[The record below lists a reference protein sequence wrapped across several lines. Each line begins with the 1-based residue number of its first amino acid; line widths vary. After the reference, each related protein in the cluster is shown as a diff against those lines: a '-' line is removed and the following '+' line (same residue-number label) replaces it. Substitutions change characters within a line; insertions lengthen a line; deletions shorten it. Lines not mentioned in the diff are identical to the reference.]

1 MYISQMYVIYG
12 QNGDKMPK
20 NRFEYGL
27 IALKILEYSKI
38 YFIKGHTTPF
48 SVNSTITQ
56 TKLQLHIGSG

>member
-1 MYISQMYVIYG
+1 MYVIYG

-20 NRFEYGL
+20 NRFGYGL

-48 SVNSTITQ
+48 SANSTITQ
-56 TKLQLHIGSG
+56 AKLQLYLGSG

>member
-20 NRFEYGL
+20 NRFGYGL

>member
-1 MYISQMYVIYG
+1 MYVIYG

-56 TKLQLHIGSG
+56 TKL